1 MVAGFANEHSCA
13 VAVSKIWCWVTGE
26 REREREEEL
35 LFSAW
40 GVACGRRTAA
50 KTLGKEF
57 KVWEFSEVSRTLSF
71 GGCSSRWVVGGVCL

>member
-1 MVAGFANEHSCA
+1 MVLGY
-13 VAVSKIWCWVTGE
+13 W
-26 REREREEEL
+26 REREREGEL

-57 KVWEFSEVSRTLSF
+57 KCGNSVRCLVRCPL
-71 GGCSSRWVVGGVCL
+71 GGTVVDGW